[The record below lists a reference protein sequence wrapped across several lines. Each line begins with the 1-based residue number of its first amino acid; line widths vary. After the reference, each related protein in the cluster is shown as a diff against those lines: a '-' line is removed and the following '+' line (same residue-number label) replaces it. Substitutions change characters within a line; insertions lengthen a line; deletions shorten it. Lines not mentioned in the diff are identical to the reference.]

1 MGFFRQSLSVP
12 GQRNLTTADSFGTPR
27 NNETGRKYLLFH
39 DLIVGGAFNGVVGGA
54 FNGVFGGLHGC
65 VEPGSRMFHGMLRV
79 LGQRVEGLLSVSG
92 HT

>member
-39 DLIVGGAFNGVVGGA
+39 DLIVGGAFNGV
-54 FNGVFGGLHGC
+54 FGGLHGC